1 MFALWRF
8 QKVNHVLTQL
18 LIHKQR
24 HTRSYPNCIF
34 IDYLHIQRIP
44 RPLLFFTT
52 IKPKPTMMQIE
63 NIIKK
68 AEHIKTA
75 IESVEVLVNEYSD
88 PVLKPIVTYL
98 QELRI
103 KAAKELADE
112 KTLFQTEVVS
122 EEISRLSHI

>member
-1 MFALWRF
+1 
-8 QKVNHVLTQL
+8 
-18 LIHKQR
+18 
-24 HTRSYPNCIF
+24 
-34 IDYLHIQRIP
+34 
-44 RPLLFFTT
+44 
-52 IKPKPTMMQIE
+52 MQIE